1 MRKAHI
7 MGIEGVGMSALA
19 RLLMAE
25 GVAVTGCDLAPGP
38 RARRLG
44 VPVHHGHDP
53 GHLADEDTLVVPTPV
68 PPDHPE
74 VVEARKRGLR
84 VLRRM
89 ELLAHFLA
97 QRPSAGVTGTHGK
110 TTTTGM
116 LAAILL
122 EAGLDPWVFLGG
134 ARPPPRQRP
143 PRPGAPGGRGGR
155 VGPPLPGGPGERR
168 RGHQPGG
175 GPRGPPGGAGPQ
187 LPRKPGALKEAMRG
201 FLAGAKTVVVPAMD
215 PGLLALTEGLPRRLF
230 GPGGRSGRRRWT

>member
-116 LAAILL
+116 LAATI
-122 EAGLDPWVFLGG
+122 AVGGLASWWWFSGDS
-134 ARPPPRQRP
+134 RPPGYNIVLHEVKRDDF
-143 PRPGAPGGRGGR
+143 ALDVTERGEIE
-155 VGPPLPGGPGERR
+155 LERR
-168 RGHQPGG
+168 TKPAAEL
-175 GPRGPPGGAGPQ
+175 GADGS
-187 LPRKPGALKEAMRG
+187 A
-201 FLAGAKTVVVPAMD
+201 
-215 PGLLALTEGLPRRLF
+215 
-230 GPGGRSGRRRWT
+230 

>member
-134 ARPPPRQRP
+134 ELALLPGNARP
-143 PRPGAPGGRGGR
+143 GRG
-155 VGPPLPGGPGERR
+155 PGW
-168 RGHQPGG
+168 
-175 GPRGPPGGAGPQ
+175 PRWTSRTPSS
-187 LPRKPGALKEAMRG
+187 
-201 FLAGAKTVVVPAMD
+201 
-215 PGLLALTEGLPRRLF
+215 
-230 GPGGRSGRRRWT
+230 GRSG